1 MNKDADSVYTLL
13 MISLEPRKMQG
24 TVEVPASKSQTIRAF
39 LIAAAAEGTSII
51 RHPLISSDTLSCI
64 EAVKAFGT
72 EVHFSNDCGEAE
84 VISHGLSAASPVTV
98 DAGNSGTTTYL
109 LLPMAASLAVPVTV
123 TGDEQMRRRPTLPLS
138 EAIRA
143 LGAEA
148 HDTDGKPPVTVKG
161 PLRGGHVSI
170 ECRTSQYLSGL
181 LLAAPLA
188 SGPTVIDCPILYEK
202 PYVSLTL
209 GWLDRQGIRY
219 TISEDYMHSEVEGG
233 QEYRPFDEYINGDF
247 SSASFFFVAAAISG
261 TSITVQGLDRNDPQ
275 GDKAILDVLEKM
287 GCMIAW
293 NGNSVTVTGPEK
305 LSGGTFDL
313 NAIPDTLPV
322 LAVAAAAAHGTVKL
336 TNVPQARI
344 KETDRIRC
352 MRENLE
358 RLGVE
363 AEEEPDGLIIHGTG
377 SFSGGR
383 VQGYGDHR
391 IIMAMAVASAAA
403 DSAIEIDDE
412 KAAAVTFPSFFSLLE
427 TIRR

>member
-72 EVHFSNDCGEAE
+72 EVRFSNDCREAE
-84 VISHGLSAASPVTV
+84 VISHGLSAASPATV

-109 LLPMAASLAVPVTV
+109 LLPIAASLGVPVTI

-143 LGAEA
+143 MGAEA

-188 SGPTVIDCPILYEK
+188 EDSTIIDCPILYEK

-233 QEYRPFDEYINGDF
+233 QSYRPFDEYINGDF

-261 TSITVQGLDRNDPQ
+261 TSITVRGLDRNDPQ
-275 GDKAILDVLEKM
+275 GDKAILDILEKM
-287 GCMIAW
+287 GCTIAW
-293 NGNSVTVTGPEK
+293 NGNSVTVTGPDK

-344 KETDRIRC
+344 KETDRISC
-352 MRENLE
+352 MRENLG
-358 RLGVE
+358 RLGVD

-377 SFSGGR
+377 SFSGGS
-383 VQGYGDHR
+383 VLGYGDHR